1 MTLNVILAI
10 IGLALVL
17 ISIKTKSSFI
27 RGIGMGMSICTVL
40 QSLLTIFL
48 MK

>member
-1 MTLNVILAI
+1 MTLNLILAI
-10 IGLALVL
+10 VGLALVL
-17 ISIKTKSSFI
+17 ISYKTKSSFL
-27 RGIGMGMSICTVL
+27 RGIGIGMSICTVL

>member
-10 IGLALVL
+10 VGLTLVL
-17 ISIKTKSSFI
+17 ISIKTKSSFL
-27 RGIGMGMSICTVL
+27 RGIGIGMSICTVL

>member
-1 MTLNVILAI
+1 MTLNLILAI
-10 IGLALVL
+10 IGLTLVL
-17 ISIKTKSSFI
+17 ISIKTKSSFL
-27 RGIGMGMSICTVL
+27 RGIGMGMSICTIL

>member
-10 IGLALVL
+10 VGLALVL
-17 ISIKTKSSFI
+17 ISYKAKSSFL
-27 RGIGMGMSICTVL
+27 RGIGMGMSICTIL